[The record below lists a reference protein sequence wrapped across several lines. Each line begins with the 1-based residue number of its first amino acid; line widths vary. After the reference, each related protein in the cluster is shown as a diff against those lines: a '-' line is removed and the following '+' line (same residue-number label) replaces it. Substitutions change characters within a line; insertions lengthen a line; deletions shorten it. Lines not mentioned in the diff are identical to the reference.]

1 MAPRKARVA
10 LAYDFDGTLAPGN
23 MQEHAFLPG
32 VGIKS
37 KDFWTEVKS
46 IAQENMGD
54 EVLVYMSL
62 MIEKSKVSK
71 KQITRKALNDKGKEI
86 TLFPGVSDWFDR
98 VDAYAKEKDVIPE
111 HYLISSGNE
120 EIAQGTPIAKKFKKI
135 FASKFRYDENDS
147 AVWPVLAVN
156 YTNKTQFLFRINK
169 GVLDEH
175 DKQGVNRFVPKDE
188 RPIPFENMIFLG
200 DGDTDV
206 PCFRLVKDLGGLSI
220 AVHERGRKK
229 DSLAKRLLSE
239 GRVHAIYPADY
250 GQGLDLEAAVFA
262 KIDEIAA
269 RFALNKKLT

>member
-10 LAYDFDGTLAPGN
+10 IAYDFDGTLAPGN
-23 MQEHAFLPG
+23 MQEHAFLPNI
-32 VGIKS
+32 GIKS
-37 KDFWTEVKS
+37 KDFWAEVKS
-46 IAQENMGD
+46 IAQDNMGD

-62 MIEKSKVSK
+62 MIEKSKAST
-71 KQITRKALNDKGKEI
+71 KQISRKALNDKGKAI
-86 TLFPGVSDWFDR
+86 SLFPGVIDWFDR
-98 VDAYAKEKDVIPE
+98 VDAYAKERDVIAE

-120 EIAQGTPIAKKFKKI
+120 EIAQGTVIAKKFRKI
-135 FASKFRYDENDS
+135 FASKFRYDENDA

-175 DKQGVNRFVPKDE
+175 DKLGVNKFVPKDE

-206 PCFRLVKDLGGLSI
+206 PCFRLVKDLGGLSL
-220 AVHERGRKK
+220 AVHEKGRKK
-229 DSLAKRLLSE
+229 DTLAKRLLSE
-239 GRVHAIYPADY
+239 GRVHAIFPADY
-250 GQGLDLEAAVFA
+250 SKGLELEAAVLA

-269 RFALNKKLT
+269 RFALSKKLA